1 MSETFSARYGRWAIV
16 AGASEGLGAAFA
28 EGLAKRGLNLLLLA
42 RRTELLDALAAKLGA
57 SGGVEVRTAAC
68 DLADPNLDAQLAS
81 LTATLEV
88 GLVVYNAA
96 YAPVGPFLEQSP
108 EALLRVV
115 DVNIRGPLLFAR
127 RFAPAMVERQR
138 GGLVFM
144 SSMAGFQGAPRIA
157 TYAASK
163 AFNTVLG
170 EGLWAELAPKGV
182 HVLVPCAGAVRT
194 PNYLKSSPSEAPG
207 TLDASQVVEQSLDAL
222 GQGPTLVPGLTNR
235 LGRFVLGRL
244 LSRRSAISLMGK
256 NTKDLV

>member
-1 MSETFSARYGRWAIV
+1 MSEAFAATYGPWAIV

-28 EGLAKRGLNLLLLA
+28 EGLARRGLNLLLLA
-42 RRTELLDALAAKLGA
+42 RRAELLDAVAAKLGA
-57 SGGVEVRTAAC
+57 PGVVHVRTAAC
-68 DLADPNLDAQLAS
+68 DLADPDLDAQLES
-81 LTATLEV
+81 LTRTLEV

-115 DVNIRGPLLFAR
+115 DVNIRAPLLFAR
-127 RFAPAMVERQR
+127 RFAPAMVERKR

-144 SSMAGFQGAPRIA
+144 SSMAGFQGAPRIS

-194 PNYLKSSPSEAPG
+194 PNYLKSTPREAPG
-207 TLDASQVVEQSLDAL
+207 TLEASEVVEASLDAL
-222 GQGPTLVPGLTNR
+222 RQGPTLVPGLTNR

-244 LSRRSAISLMGK
+244 LTRRGAISLMGK